1 MTTGETPKN
10 TGTGRRH
17 AGSVARMLAVAAL
30 IVGTSG
36 APLLAV
42 RGVAEVPSLAVQSAD
57 TLTQALAVEVAAL
70 RAQLPAAEGRDLST
84 LYEKTGGRAAWLLP
98 DGNLG
103 SSVRRSIG
111 MLADAA
117 ADGLDPADYDVAG
130 ITARLSAFP
139 ASTPA
144 QAAALDVRLSAA
156 VLRFYRHLHF
166 GRVDPR
172 TLGLPFRGPADT
184 HDLAELL
191 HVAMGQARVV
201 ERARDLAPPFTQY
214 ALLREHLTRYRQ
226 MAASFSGTLAFTT
239 TVRPGDAYS
248 DLATLHRLLVTL
260 GDLPADQPLP
270 AGIYDESMAAGVRR
284 FQARHGLDTDGV
296 IGRATQAALTVPI
309 ASRVRQFEL
318 ALERLRWL
326 PDLSGSRIVAVN
338 IPMFR
343 LFAWNSLPS
352 TAPPALSMKV
362 VVGRA
367 VRTQTPVFAD
377 QMEHVIFRPYWNVPA
392 SILRNELLPQVR
404 RNPAYLARQNLEIV
418 LGDGDN
424 SPVLPPTP
432 DNIARLGQGGV
443 RLRQRPGPDNSLG
456 LIKFMFPNENDV
468 YMHDTPATQLFQ
480 RSRRDFSHGCIRVED
495 PVGLAE
501 WVMSDLPEWSR
512 DAIVA
517 AMRGHTSNRRIDLP
531 EPIQVVIFYTT
542 VIVQPEDGAV
552 HFADDIY
559 GHDARLEK
567 VL

>member
-1 MTTGETPKN
+1 MMSGDF
-10 TGTGRRH
+10 GAARGRRPD
-17 AGSVARMLAVAAL
+17 AGRTLRILAFVALTAV
-30 IVGTSG
+30 TSG
-36 APLLAV
+36 PRLMAIPAENRQVGLPVEAISQAIAAELAAV
-42 RGVAEVPSLAVQSAD
+42 R
-57 TLTQALAVEVAAL
+57 
-70 RAQLPAAEGRDLST
+70 AQRPAAEARDLAA
-84 LYEKTGGRAAWLLP
+84 LYEKTGGRTAWLLP
-98 DGNLG
+98 DGTLG

-130 ITARLSAFP
+130 TAARLSGFP
-139 ASTPA
+139 ARTPV
-144 QAAALDVRLSAA
+144 QAAEFDVRLSAA

-172 TLGLPFRGPADT
+172 ALGLPFGSPADT

-191 HVAMGQARVV
+191 YVALGNTRVV
-201 ERARDLAPPFTQY
+201 ERARELAPPFTQY

-226 MAASFSGTLAFTT
+226 MAGSFSGRLVFTD
-239 TVRPGDAYS
+239 TVRPGDPYP
-248 DLATLHRLLVTL
+248 DLATLHRLLVAL
-260 GDLPADQPLP
+260 GDLPPDQPLP
-270 AGIYDESMAAGVRR
+270 AGMYDESIAAGVRR
-284 FQARHGLDTDGV
+284 FQARHGLDADGV
-296 IGRATQAALTVPI
+296 IGRATQAALTVPLGQ
-309 ASRVRQFEL
+309 RVRQFEL

-326 PDLSGSRIVAVN
+326 PDLAGSRVIAVN

-352 TAPPALSMKV
+352 TTPPALSMKV

-367 VRTQTPVFAD
+367 ARTQTPVFAD

-392 SILRNELLPQVR
+392 SILRNELLPQIR
-404 RNPAYLARQNLEIV
+404 RDPAYLGRQNLEIV
-418 LGDGDN
+418 QGDGDN
-424 SPVLPPTP
+424 SPVLAPTP

-443 RLRQRPGPDNSLG
+443 RLRQRPGPNNALG
-456 LIKFMFPNENDV
+456 LVKFMFPNQNDV
-468 YMHDTPATQLFQ
+468 YMHDTPAAQLFA

-495 PVGLAE
+495 PAGLAE
-501 WVMSDLPEWSR
+501 WVMSDLPGWSR

-517 AMRGHTSNRRIDLP
+517 AMKGPSSNRRIDLP

-559 GHDARLEK
+559 GHDARLERAM
-567 VL
+567 